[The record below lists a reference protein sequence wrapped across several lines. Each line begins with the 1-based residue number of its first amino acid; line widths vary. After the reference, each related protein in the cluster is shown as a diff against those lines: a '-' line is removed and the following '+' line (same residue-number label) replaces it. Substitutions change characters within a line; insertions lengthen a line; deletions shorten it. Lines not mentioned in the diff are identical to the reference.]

1 MDAERQHL
9 IDDFGTMLEGMGG
22 GRMVGRVLG
31 LLTVSDPAALSAE
44 DISTQ
49 LRASRGAISQATRL
63 LVQIGM
69 IRRVSKPGERRD
81 YFQVRPD
88 AWNESTRRR
97 LTEFDRLI
105 GLYEQGLR
113 LARTGDLPPPR
124 NLEESLAFMRFWKC
138 KFAEI
143 FPAWEVERERLFGDS
158 SNRDP

>member
-1 MDAERQHL
+1 MDAARQHL
-9 IDDFGTMLEGMGG
+9 IDDFGTMLDGMGG

-31 LLTVSDPAALSAE
+31 LLTLADPAPLSAE
-44 DISTQ
+44 AISTQ
-49 LRASRGAISQATRL
+49 LGASRGSISQATRI

-69 IRRVSKPGERRD
+69 IRRISKPGERRD
-81 YFQVRPD
+81 YFQVRAD

-105 GLYEQGLR
+105 GLYEQCLR
-113 LARTGDLPPPR
+113 LARNEDLPPPR
-124 NLEESLAFMRFWKC
+124 NLEESLAFMRFWKR

-143 FPAWEVERERLFGDS
+143 FPAWEAERERLFGDT